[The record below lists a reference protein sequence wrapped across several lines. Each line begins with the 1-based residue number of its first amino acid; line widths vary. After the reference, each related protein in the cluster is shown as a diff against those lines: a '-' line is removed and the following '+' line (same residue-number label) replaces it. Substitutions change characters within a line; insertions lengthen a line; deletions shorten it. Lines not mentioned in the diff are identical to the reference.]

1 MFSEMKTAIKYIIF
15 NFMNIFIKPSK
26 DIEPKSLL
34 LIRLDAIGD
43 YVLFRNFIEVLKKSE
58 KYKEYKITLLGNI
71 AWKDL
76 SEELDREFVDEFIWL
91 DKNRFKKDP
100 VYRYKKLKEI
110 TEKGYEVVLSPVYSR
125 EFFYTDTIV
134 KLVHANEKIG
144 SVGDLSNITKWL
156 KKKSDKYYSKL
167 IDARSEI
174 MFEFYRNKEFFEKL
188 LNQKIDLHK
197 PHIDIKKIKQKNISF
212 ELPQRYAILFIGAG
226 ANFRKWNVGNF
237 AKVGMWLKRKYGYE
251 IVLCGGNSD
260 RHDALKFRKYYVGE
274 YLDLVGKTSLVELL
288 YVIYNADL
296 MISNET
302 SAPHLAVALGNPKVF
317 VISNGN
323 HYGRFVPYPKD
334 ITENYYVIYHPEIEK
349 DLDNYKKLSNSYGY
363 RSNLDINEISVESV
377 IEKIEK
383 VLK

>member
-1 MFSEMKTAIKYIIF
+1 MLQKLKTLIKFVIYLAIQSLV
-15 NFMNIFIKPSK
+15 KPSK
-26 DIEPKSLL
+26 EIKPKSLL

-91 DKNRFKKDP
+91 DRNKFNKDL
-100 VYRYKKLKEI
+100 VYRYKKLREI
-110 TEKGYEVVLSPVYSR
+110 TTKGYEVVLSPVYSR

-197 PHIDIKKIKQKNISF
+197 PHIDIKKIKQKNFSF
-212 ELPQRYAILFIGAG
+212 KLPQRYAILFIGAS
-226 ANFRKWNVGNF
+226 ANFKKWNIESF
-237 AKVGMWLKRKYGYE
+237 AKVGMWLKRKYDYE
-251 IVLCGGNSD
+251 IVLCGANSD
-260 RHDALKFRKYYVGE
+260 RDDALKFRKYFVGE

-296 MISNET
+296 MISNDT
-302 SAPHLAVALGNPKVF
+302 SVPHLAVALGKKNIF
-317 VISNGN
+317 VIYNGN

-334 ITENYYVIYHPEIEK
+334 IIENYYVIYHPEIEK

-377 IEKIEK
+377 IEKVEK